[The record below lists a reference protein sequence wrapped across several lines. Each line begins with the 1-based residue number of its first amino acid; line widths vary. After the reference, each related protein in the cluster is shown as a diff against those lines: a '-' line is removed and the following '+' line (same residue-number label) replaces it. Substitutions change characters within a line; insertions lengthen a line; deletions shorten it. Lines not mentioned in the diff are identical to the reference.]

1 MAKSEVISI
10 RELRDLE
17 NLADAGS
24 EDAAREL
31 RELSRIYSK
40 RASERMRSLERS
52 GINTSALQKAQYY
65 LDDRGR
71 TRFGAGKRASLDDV
85 VENLEQ
91 ARKFLTWQTSTI
103 SGEKARLDKMLRTM
117 EGKKEIGQF
126 TDPKNRETFL
136 NFLASDAFG
145 DLKKYIGTNLS
156 EAQQAIEAGAKV
168 EDLERI
174 YNQYKAHEIKNPI
187 QVWDMWMASTQAA
200 EESEK
205 SE

>member
-1 MAKSEVISI
+1 MAKAEVISI
-10 RELRDLE
+10 SELRDLE

-24 EDAAREL
+24 EDAAQEL
-31 RELSRIYSK
+31 RELSRVYSK

-52 GINTSALQKAQYY
+52 GINTAALQKAQYY

-103 SGEKARLDKMLRTM
+103 GGERERLNKMLKTM
-117 EGKKEIGQF
+117 ERNGQIGKF
-126 TDPKNRETFL
+126 SNPKDRETFL
-136 NFLASDAFG
+136 NFLGSNAFA
-145 DLKKYIGTNLS
+145 DIKKYIGTNLS

-168 EDLERI
+168 EDLEKI
-174 YNQYKAHEIKNPI
+174 YNQYAEGEINNPL
-187 QVWDMWMASTQAA
+187 QVWDAWM
-200 EESEK
+200 ESADE
-205 SE
+205 

>member
-1 MAKSEVISI
+1 MAKSEVISMS
-10 RELRDLE
+10 ELRNLE

-24 EDAAREL
+24 EDAAQQL
-31 RELSRIYSK
+31 RDLSRVYSK

-52 GINTSALQKAQYY
+52 GINTAALQKAQYY

-103 SGEKARLDKMLRTM
+103 GGERERLNKMLKTM
-117 EGKKEIGQF
+117 ERNGQIGKF
-126 TDPKNRETFL
+126 SNPKDRETFL
-136 NFLASDAFG
+136 NFLGSNAFA
-145 DLKKYIGTNLS
+145 DIKKYIGTNLS

-174 YNQYKAHEIKNPI
+174 YNQYAEGEINNPL
-187 QVWDMWMASTQAA
+187 QVWDAWMESA
-200 EESEK
+200 EE
-205 SE
+205 

>member
-1 MAKSEVISI
+1 MVKAEVISI
-10 RELRDLE
+10 SELRDLE

-24 EDAAREL
+24 EDAAQQL
-31 RELSRIYSK
+31 RELSRVYSK
-40 RASERMRSLERS
+40 RASERMRSLEKS
-52 GINTSALQKAQYY
+52 GLNTSALQRAQYY

-103 SGEKARLDKMLRTM
+103 GGERERLNKMLKTM
-117 EGKKEIGQF
+117 ERNGQIDGF
-126 TDPKNRETFL
+126 SSPKDRETFL
-136 NFLASDAFG
+136 NFLGSNAFA
-145 DLKKYIGTNLS
+145 DIKKYIGTNLS

-174 YNQYKAHEIKNPI
+174 YNQYAEGEINNPL
-187 QVWDMWMASTQAA
+187 QVWDAWM
-200 EESEK
+200 ESADE
-205 SE
+205 

>member
-10 RELRDLE
+10 SELRDLE

-24 EDAAREL
+24 EDAAQQL
-31 RELSRIYSK
+31 RELSRVYSK

-52 GINTSALQKAQYY
+52 GINTAALQKAQYY

-103 SGEKARLDKMLRTM
+103 GGERERLNKMLKTM
-117 EGKKEIGQF
+117 ERNGQIDKF
-126 TDPKNRETFL
+126 SNPKDRETFL
-136 NFLASDAFG
+136 NFLGSNAFA
-145 DLKKYIGTNLS
+145 DIKKYIGTNLS

-174 YNQYKAHEIKNPI
+174 YNQYAEGEINNPL
-187 QVWDMWMASTQAA
+187 QVWDAWMESA
-200 EESEK
+200 EE
-205 SE
+205 

>member
-1 MAKSEVISI
+1 MAKAEVISI
-10 RELRDLE
+10 SELRDLE

-24 EDAAREL
+24 EDAARQL
-31 RELSRIYSK
+31 RELSRVYSK

-52 GINTSALQKAQYY
+52 GINTAALQKAQYY

-103 SGEKARLDKMLRTM
+103 GGERERLNKMLKTM
-117 EGKKEIGQF
+117 ERNGQIGKF
-126 TDPKNRETFL
+126 SNPKDRETFL
-136 NFLASDAFG
+136 NFLGSNAFA
-145 DLKKYIGTNLS
+145 DIKKYIGTNLS

-168 EDLERI
+168 KDLEKI
-174 YNQYKAHEIKNPI
+174 YNQYAEGEINNPL
-187 QVWDMWMASTQAA
+187 QVWDAWM
-200 EESEK
+200 ESADE
-205 SE
+205 

>member
-1 MAKSEVISI
+1 MAKSEVISMSEV
-10 RELRDLE
+10 RNLE

-24 EDAAREL
+24 EDAAQQL
-31 RELSRIYSK
+31 RDLSRVYSK

-52 GINTSALQKAQYY
+52 GINTAALQKAQYY

-103 SGEKARLDKMLRTM
+103 GGERERLNKMLKTM
-117 EGKKEIGQF
+117 ERNGQIGKF
-126 TDPKNRETFL
+126 SNPKDRETFL
-136 NFLASDAFG
+136 NFLGSNAFA
-145 DLKKYIGTNLS
+145 DIKKYIGTNLS

-174 YNQYKAHEIKNPI
+174 YNQYAEGEINNPL
-187 QVWDMWMASTQAA
+187 QVWDAWMESA
-200 EESEK
+200 EE
-205 SE
+205 

>member
-10 RELRDLE
+10 SELRDLE

-24 EDAAREL
+24 EDAAQQL
-31 RELSRIYSK
+31 RELSRVYSK

-52 GINTSALQKAQYY
+52 GINTAALQKAQYY

-103 SGEKARLDKMLRTM
+103 GGERERLNKMLKTM
-117 EGKKEIGQF
+117 ERNGQIEKF
-126 TDPKNRETFL
+126 SNPKDRETFL
-136 NFLASDAFG
+136 NFLGSNAFA
-145 DLKKYIGTNLS
+145 DIKKYIGTNLS

-174 YNQYKAHEIKNPI
+174 YNQYAEGEINNPL
-187 QVWDMWMASTQAA
+187 QVWDAWMESA
-200 EESEK
+200 EE
-205 SE
+205 

>member
-24 EDAAREL
+24 EDAAQQL
-31 RELSRIYSK
+31 RELSRVYSK

-52 GINTSALQKAQYY
+52 GINTAALQKAQYY

-103 SGEKARLDKMLRTM
+103 GGERERLNKMLKTM
-117 EGKKEIGQF
+117 ERNGQIGKF
-126 TDPKNRETFL
+126 SNPKDRETFL
-136 NFLASDAFG
+136 NFLGSNAFA
-145 DLKKYIGTNLS
+145 DIKKYIGTNLS

-168 EDLERI
+168 EDLEKI
-174 YNQYKAHEIKNPI
+174 YNQYAEGEINNPL
-187 QVWDMWMASTQAA
+187 QVWDAWMESA
-200 EESEK
+200 EE
-205 SE
+205 